1 MRQPAFLQALVVGS
15 VLTVAAA
22 PLFAASRQG
31 FELSVFV
38 GGSQAPEYE
47 HGDRVYIEAL
57 KGTNF
62 YLRVRNPTCQRVA
75 VALSVDG
82 LDVIDAKHGTALE
95 ATKWLLSPGETI
107 DIPGWQVSGE
117 IARQFFF
124 TEMKSSYAK
133 WLGKTRNV
141 GTIEAVFFREKKS
154 PFPAPCVDGALLQRR
169 DTAPR
174 SRNEG
179 ASSNGPGGVQE
190 GVPGGV
196 AGGVPRGMDGGVPSA
211 GGSGTAP
218 APSGQAKAEVTVS
231 AEAPLSDARETRKTP
246 SEKGAEDFAATGIG
260 RQVRFP
266 VVWVDFNEDPNPVAG
281 IALRYEF
288 RRELI
293 RLGVLPRDEDLYARE
308 RGRGFEPGYAPD
320 PYRNR

>member
-1 MRQPAFLQALVVGS
+1 MRQPAFLPALVVGS

-22 PLFAASRQG
+22 PLFAASRRG
-31 FELSVFV
+31 FELSVLV
-38 GGSQAPEYE
+38 GGSQALEYE
-47 HGDRVYIEAL
+47 HAGRAYIEAS

-62 YLRVRNPTCQRVA
+62 SLRVHNPTCQRIA

-82 LDVIDAKHGTALE
+82 LDVIDAKHSTALE

-124 TEMKSSYAK
+124 TETKSSYAR
-133 WLGKTRNV
+133 WLEKTRNV
-141 GTIEAVFFREKKS
+141 GTIEAVFFREKQS
-154 PFPAPCVDGALLQRR
+154 PFPERCVDGAMLPRR

-179 ASSNGPGGVQE
+179 ASSNRPGGMPE

-196 AGGVPRGMDGGVPSA
+196 PGGVVGGVPSA
-211 GGSGTAP
+211 GGSGTTSE
-218 APSGQAKAEVTVS
+218 PSGQAKAEVTVS
-231 AEAPLSDARETRKTP
+231 AEAPRLDARETRKTP
-246 SEKGAEDFAATGIG
+246 SEKEAEDFAATGIG

-266 VVWVDFNEDPNPVAG
+266 VVWVDFDEDPNPVAS